1 MEHDDKPRRE
11 SGYLLE
17 TIDNELLLYHP
28 AETKVMYCNQTASLI
43 WQLCDGERTVQQIVD
58 LLVDAYPEAAEEI
71 ARDVRATLQQFADHG
86 AIQFV

>member
-17 TIDNELLLYHP
+17 TIENELLLYHP
-28 AETKVMYCNQTASLI
+28 VETKVMYCNQTASVI

-58 LLVDAYPEAAEEI
+58 LLVEAYPEAAEEI
-71 ARDVRATLQQFADHG
+71 ARDVRATLQQFSDHG
-86 AIQFV
+86 AIHFT